1 MKAIKS
7 ILSLFVSA
15 ALLYFTAAEAVA
27 KKVRSPTPF
36 KTEPHHALVLLAG
49 EEKGFWKQ
57 NGLEVQWIPF
67 TSGTTMLQAIAAA
80 SVGMGGGKTTGIFGG
95 GSRGGGLS
103 VLPARG
109 GGN

>member
-1 MKAIKS
+1 MKAIKFLLTLFFS
-7 ILSLFVSA
+7 ASLP
-15 ALLYFTAAEAVA
+15 ALVA
-27 KKVRSPTPF
+27 GDALGQKVRFTTPF

-80 SVGMGGGKTTGIFGG
+80 SADMGSGTATSIVEGV
-95 GSRGGGLS
+95 SRG
-103 VLPARG
+103 V
-109 GGN
+109 